1 MTSRFRV
8 GARTDVGRVRKGN
21 EDSYMAREPLFA
33 VADGM
38 GGHRGGGVASKL
50 ALDTLKKAARGT
62 LALPEVV
69 KEANQ
74 AVYRKASTDRALSGM
89 GTTLTAVLAEG
100 EHLKLA
106 HVGDSRAYLVRE
118 GSLQRIT
125 KDHTLVERMVDEGR
139 ITPEDAEI
147 HPQRSILTRALGV
160 DEDVQIDQAT
170 IEARPGDRVVLC
182 SDGLTGMVGED
193 RIMEILS
200 QHDDPQTASEA
211 LVDAANE
218 AGGVDNVTVVVID
231 VVDEAGKEPAAPPS
245 ARRRIPPA
253 VVKTLIPMVLLVLA
267 LVAIK
272 EMFVDRQWFVGESNG
287 NVALFRGIPARPLG
301 LDLATLVEETQ
312 IPVDAVAGIP
322 AYRDVGDGITASSE
336 EDARA
341 IVAQMEQD
349 LAAQSALPP
358 PPGEPLPTS

>member
-8 GARTDVGRVRKGN
+8 GARTDVGKVRSGN
-21 EDSYMAREPLFA
+21 EDSFTAKEPLFA

-38 GGHRGGGVASKL
+38 GGHRGGDVASKL
-50 ALDTLKKAARGT
+50 ALDTLKKVTRGSS
-62 LALPEVV
+62 ALPEVV

-74 AVYRKASTDRALSGM
+74 AVFRKAAADRTLTGM

-106 HVGDSRAYLVRE
+106 HVGDSRAYLVRDGE
-118 GSLQRIT
+118 LQQIT

-139 ITPEDAEI
+139 ITREDAEI

-170 IEARPGDRVVLC
+170 IEARPGDRLLLC

-193 RIMEILS
+193 RILEILS
-200 QHDDPQTASEA
+200 QHDDPQAASDA

-218 AGGVDNVTVVVID
+218 AGGVDNVTAVVID
-231 VVDEAGKEPAAPPS
+231 VVDDAGKEPAAPAAARPA
-245 ARRRIPPA
+245 ARRRVPP
-253 VVKTLIPMVLLVLA
+253 VLVKTLIPLVLLVLA
-267 LVAIK
+267 LVAVKALFI
-272 EMFVDRQWFVGESNG
+272 DQQWFVGESND
-287 NVALFRGIPARPLG
+287 NVAIFRGIPARPLG

-312 IPVDAVAGIP
+312 IPVEAVVAIA
-322 AYRDVGDGITASSE
+322 AYRDLDSGITASSE
-336 EDARA
+336 DEARA
-341 IVAQMEQD
+341 IVAQMERD
-349 LAAQSALPP
+349 LVTQTAVPP
-358 PPGEPLPTS
+358 P